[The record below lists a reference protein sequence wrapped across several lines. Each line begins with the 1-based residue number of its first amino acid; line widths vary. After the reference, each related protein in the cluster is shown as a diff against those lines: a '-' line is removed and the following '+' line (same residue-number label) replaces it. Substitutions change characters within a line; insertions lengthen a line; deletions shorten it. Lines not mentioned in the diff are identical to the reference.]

1 MNEALQKFK
10 ESVNGAQTI
19 AIRTGGA
26 KDISK
31 ILAFSILHCVF
42 LDLGKK
48 CSIGPGNVSE
58 NSKKFMEKLLEKN
71 VFKNSEQPENT
82 LIKIDTEKI
91 PVSEL
96 KYEKEGN
103 VIKIILSSS
112 ENFDIKNIQIEKEKM
127 PVDLLLL
134 GDPRENEI
142 NELLRQTPHKE
153 VVKITS
159 KEKSLE
165 QKIFEIV
172 SAISENGVKKFKEA
186 FWMAFENSHPGSLET
201 AEIKK
206 EILSLEPN
214 FKKIA
219 EAEEFIKGRTFW
231 KVLGRAL
238 QRSEYEQDS
247 KIAWTFLTGADFENT
262 QSNEDAI
269 LPIFYEIKKMR
280 RSAEFLAVLW
290 EFPKNVVKAV
300 IGGNDGEKLRKL
312 AHEMG
317 RPLSSPYFFAD
328 GFSSF
333 SEAEIK
339 IRGSI
344 KKMIQ

>member
-48 CSIGPGNVSE
+48 CSIDPGNVSE

-159 KEKSLE
+159 KEKNIE

-172 SAISENGVKKFKEA
+172 SALLGNGVEKFKEA
-186 FWMAFENSHPGSLET
+186 FWVALENCDPRSMDIANIKNKILAF
-201 AEIKK
+201 A
-206 EILSLEPN
+206 PN
-214 FKKIA
+214 FNKIQ
-219 EAEEFIKGRTFW
+219 EAGELIKG
-231 KVLGRAL
+231 
-238 QRSEYEQDS
+238 S
-247 KIAWTFLTGADFENT
+247 
-262 QSNEDAI
+262 
-269 LPIFYEIKKMR
+269 
-280 RSAEFLAVLW
+280 
-290 EFPKNVVKAV
+290 
-300 IGGNDGEKLRKL
+300 
-312 AHEMG
+312 
-317 RPLSSPYFFAD
+317 
-328 GFSSF
+328 
-333 SEAEIK
+333 
-339 IRGSI
+339 
-344 KKMIQ
+344 